1 MNQALLFLADAVLGF
16 FTGLFLLRFYMQ
28 ILRVSFVGPLGQFVV
43 SLTNWAVKP
52 LRRVIPGF
60 YGLDLAS
67 FLVAFL
73 LQAGL
78 IAISFALFPRLPMA
92 DTGTLALVLCWAAL
106 LGLIRLSIHLL
117 IGALIIQAVL
127 SWVSPYSPLAG
138 PVNQFTR
145 PFLAPIRRIL
155 PPIGGIDLSPLVA
168 ILLAQVVL
176 ILL

>member
-1 MNQALLFLADAVLGF
+1 MNQALLFVADAVFGF
-16 FTGLFLLRFYMQ
+16 FIGLFLLRFYMQ
-28 ILRVSFVGPLGQFVV
+28 MLRVSFVGPLGNFVV

-52 LRRVIPGF
+52 LRRVIPGI
-60 YGLDLAS
+60 YGLDLTS
-67 FLVAFL
+67 FLLAFL
-73 LQAGL
+73 LQAIL
-78 IAISFALFPRLPMA
+78 VAISFALFPRLPTA
-92 DTGTLALVLCWAAL
+92 DAGTLALVLCWAAL

-127 SWVSPYSPLAG
+127 SWVSPYSPLAA

-145 PFLAPIRRIL
+145 PFLTPIRRIL
-155 PPIGGIDLSPLVA
+155 PPISGIDLSPLVA